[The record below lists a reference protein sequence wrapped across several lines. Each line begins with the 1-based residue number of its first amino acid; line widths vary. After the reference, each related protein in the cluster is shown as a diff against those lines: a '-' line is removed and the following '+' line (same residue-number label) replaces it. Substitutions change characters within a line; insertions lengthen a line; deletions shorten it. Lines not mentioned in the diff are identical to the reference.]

1 VSGVYREITR
11 GVRSLIFNG
20 AILHCRKLLSRK
32 LNTTNLSQ
40 FMNADKIFL

>member
-32 LNTTNLSQ
+32 LNTNLSQ